1 MQVNADKTFFFFNG
15 PCLTWLTL
23 LLNKLDTED
32 MKTLDVDTELVA
44 HLTSAAVGCLLHFRR
59 TLFWGDP
66 DCFNICG
73 VVMDLVHGLLVFLL
87 PLRHITHSMKYITY
101 QRTTTSCWK
110 LLIFLVKIVK
120 NHFYYLTHRCHNNI
134 RFKVFS
140 KPFQYAAISTVW
152 LYRRKTFTV
161 LIRSCHFIYMTY
173 LALPLM
179 STLFFSEEKLSS
191 CLDWQ
196 DCCGASGSDKALIG
210 VQAMVSLLFLALCLQ
225 GAADCEPS
233 SIPEVS
239 RLSLCGAAEVPSLSP
254 PALLPCIAA
263 SLQPPPFCSWLYDAS
278 TWLASVLLHS
288 EPAERLFFR
297 IPFKPGSES

>member
-1 MQVNADKTFFFFNG
+1 MSYVVNLA
-15 PCLTWLTL
+15 
-23 LLNKLDTED
+23 
-32 MKTLDVDTELVA
+32 A

-66 DCFNICG
+66 DSFNICG
-73 VVMDLVHGLLVFLL
+73 VVMDLLHGLLVFLL
-87 PLRHITHSMKYITY
+87 PLRHITHSMTYITY

-110 LLIFLVKIVK
+110 LLIFLVKTVK
-120 NHFYYLTHRCHNNI
+120 NHFYYPTHRCHNNI

-140 KPFQYAAISTVW
+140 KLFQYAAISTVW

-179 STLFFSEEKLSS
+179 STLFFSEEKISS

-233 SIPEVS
+233 SIPAAS

-254 PALLPCIAA
+254 PAFPCIAA